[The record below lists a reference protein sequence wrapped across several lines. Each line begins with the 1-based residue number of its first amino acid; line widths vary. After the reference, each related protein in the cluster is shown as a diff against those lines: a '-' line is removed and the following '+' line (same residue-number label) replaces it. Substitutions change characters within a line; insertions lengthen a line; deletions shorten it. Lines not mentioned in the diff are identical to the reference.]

1 MKYMLLKRGYHGV
14 FAPSSGPR
22 TPRHDPGP
30 RPAEIPVA
38 VYLARLSPAPVAT
51 SGTGDDGWNPQ
62 LRPNRDPSVS
72 TFSEGAEEALAQPS
86 GRQPVDPRHREIARL
101 KKDKER
107 LTGELDKARKVIEV
121 QGKLSALLEQFAT
134 DSEQDERGET
144 R

>member
-1 MKYMLLKRGYHGV
+1 MLVRWTTPLT
-14 FAPSSGPR
+14 R
-22 TPRHDPGP
+22 TPRSPNEPEGHVGSP
-30 RPAEIPVA
+30 RPTRRGSWPSTTRW
-38 VYLARLSPAPVAT
+38 ARPRRERSSVGRASTPPSSP
-51 SGTGDDGWNPQ
+51 SGASQ
-62 LRPNRDPSVS
+62 RDR
-72 TFSEGAEEALAQPS
+72 GAEEALARPS
-86 GRQPVDPRHREIARL
+86 GRQPVDPRDREIARL